1 MFLKRLEM
9 RVNTFF
15 VLLAGLL
22 VTSCANTKIID
33 DWVNEDLTKTYHHPM
48 IIGVSDS
55 QQTRQIY
62 EKHFV
67 SELAKSNIKATPSYM
82 LISSKQKM
90 NRETVIDVVEDT
102 EIDSVIITYLV
113 SSETE
118 VMHHESPLSQGY
130 SGDPESTLL
139 SSTLIANR
147 YRTSNAEIIT
157 LKNDLYDVETKSLS
171 WSAQTRTVAPE
182 SIDEVVTDVTELLI
196 DQLLDDGVLK

>member
-1 MFLKRLEM
+1 M

-33 DWVNEDLTKTYHHPM
+33 DWVDDDLAKTYHHPM

-67 SELAKSNIKATPSYM
+67 SELAKRNIKATPSYM
-82 LISSKQKM
+82 LISSRQKM

-182 SIDEVVTDVTELLI
+182 SIDEVVTDVTELLV

>member
-1 MFLKRLEM
+1 M

>member
-1 MFLKRLEM
+1 MRLEM

-15 VLLAGLL
+15 VLLLGML

-33 DWVNEDLTKTYHHPM
+33 DWVKDDLAKTYHHPM

-55 QQTRQIY
+55 QQNRQIY
-62 EKHFV
+62 EKYFV
-67 SELAKSNIKATPSYM
+67 SELAKRNIEATPSYI

-90 NRETVIDVVEDT
+90 NRETVIDAVEGT

-171 WSAQTRTVAPE
+171 WTAQTRTVAPE
-182 SIDEVVTDVTELLI
+182 SIDQVVTDVTELLI